1 MKAIYLRRYT
11 YILIPVF
18 CGPFFYWIFPCT
30 YYNLGKEKKAVT
42 ICKYNCIYQTFC
54 ITNDPI
60 VISVETQ
67 SEEMLV
73 GNMRSHRK
81 LICRFKNLGGVWGFF
96 CFFYTS
102 VYDFRKFLATMVV
115 DSLHKCIS
123 ATGNTKYWQELL
135 PTPVPGGKE
144 RLLSPCMSSPSS
156 IHNSIQPKYNQSTCS
171 NIHNPIFDKLKLKT
185 QAIFFLILKHIKI

>member
-60 VISVETQ
+60 VILVETQ

-102 VYDFRKFLATMVV
+102 VYDFRKFLASMVV

-123 ATGNTKYWQELL
+123 ATGNKILNIGKNFFLHLSQVARRGYSAPAWVL
-135 PTPVPGGKE
+135 PAPYTIP
-144 RLLSPCMSSPSS
+144 
-156 IHNSIQPKYNQSTCS
+156 YNQNTTRAPALTFIILFLTNS
-171 NIHNPIFDKLKLKT
+171 N
-185 QAIFFLILKHIKI
+185 